1 MEFSNRIENGICII
15 SVKGEIAIDGVRL
28 TRDYIMT
35 HIEDEAVKGL
45 IINLEN
51 VRFIDSNGM
60 GLIITVSTAMQ
71 ERNGSFAITNL
82 SKSSEDNFTASHLNT
97 ILNIYSTESEALSSF
112 GG

>member
-15 SVKGEIAIDGVRL
+15 SVTGEIAIDGVSL

-45 IINLEN
+45 IINLKN

-82 SKSSEDNFTASHLNT
+82 SKASEDNFTTSGLNT

-112 GG
+112 GV